1 MVREEIEVIWVVC
14 IIIMTL
20 LLLVGSIF
28 MGVILYY
35 QNLNNTEIDKY
46 S

>member
-14 IIIMTL
+14 IIIIML
-20 LLLVGSIF
+20 LLLVGALF

-35 QNLNNTEIDKY
+35 QNIRAREFDNLP
-46 S
+46 